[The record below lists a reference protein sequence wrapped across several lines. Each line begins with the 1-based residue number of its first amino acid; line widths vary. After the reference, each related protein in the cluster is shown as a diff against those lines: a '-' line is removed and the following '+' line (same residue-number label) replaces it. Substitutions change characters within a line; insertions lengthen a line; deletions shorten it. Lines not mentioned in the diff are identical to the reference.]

1 MAATGKT
8 SLSPKRNRSVPR
20 FDITRGTWRSRKWPN
35 PSNNIIVVPQYALW
49 FTMPEEEPEYED
61 IEEIDEDAVSGLS
74 KVSDDDSN
82 KSDDEVDSNLKDSE
96 DELDCFY

>member
-1 MAATGKT
+1 
-8 SLSPKRNRSVPR
+8 
-20 FDITRGTWRSRKWPN
+20 
-35 PSNNIIVVPQYALW
+35 
-49 FTMPEEEPEYED
+49 MPEEEPEYED